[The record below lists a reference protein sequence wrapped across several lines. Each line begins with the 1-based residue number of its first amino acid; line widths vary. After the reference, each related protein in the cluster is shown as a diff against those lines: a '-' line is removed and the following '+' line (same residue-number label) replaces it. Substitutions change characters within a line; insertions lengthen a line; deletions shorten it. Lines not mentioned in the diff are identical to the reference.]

1 MVSQLTFCCAGLDN
15 FCLVHVSLVPVL
27 GVVGEQVRDQ
37 ITLLYIE
44 ISGCAPN
51 F

>member
-37 ITLLYIE
+37 LPSCILRFPVVHLI
-44 ISGCAPN
+44 